1 MADTIP
7 FPPKNEASQK
17 NSEKNSSA
25 HGNHSQAD
33 NRNYSSDEV
42 SEIIRLSLQQ
52 ENRASSNAV
61 DYEELLSI
69 GKEMGVTEEQIER
82 SIKLLAEE
90 QRTKSKEDELWLK
103 FKAHCFISVSVILLC
118 LGLNVFTG
126 LDSFWSGYPL
136 FALSFFIL
144 GHYVGIR
151 YAPEFVAMATERTMD
166 YANDRFEEYGD
177 SDGNVAFSV
186 ADDLGLSDCSGMLF
200 IEDDKLIVEYQNSD
214 SILGLW
220 SSKVKEI
227 EVPLNEIRRARLQQ
241 KFWNSEFTIQSKS
254 MKTFRK
260 LPCEISGTFSFT
272 VEKRSQKA
280 AEALVNN
287 LNALIK

>member
-1 MADTIP
+1 MSNTIP
-7 FPPKNEASQK
+7 FPPKNDDSKDQSK
-17 NSEKNSSA
+17 PSEHDSPLE
-25 HGNHSQAD
+25 D
-33 NRNYSSDEV
+33 RNYSSDEV
-42 SEIIRLSLQQ
+42 SEIIRISLQQ

-69 GKEMGVTEEQIER
+69 GKDMGVTEDQIEK

-118 LGLNVFTG
+118 LGLNIFTG

-136 FALSFFIL
+136 FALGFFLL

-151 YAPEFVAMATERTMD
+151 YVPEFVAMATERTLH
-166 YANDRFEEYGD
+166 YANDKWDEYAESD
-177 SDGNVAFSV
+177 SNVTFSV
-186 ADDLGLSDCSGMLF
+186 SDDLGLSECSGMLF
-200 IEDDKLIVEYQNSD
+200 LEDEQLVVEYQNSD
-214 SILGLW
+214 SILGLL

-227 EVPLNEIRRARLQQ
+227 EIPISDLRRARLQQ
-241 KFWNSEFTIQSKS
+241 KFWNSEISIQGKS

-260 LPCEISGTFSFT
+260 LPCEVSGTFSFT
-272 VEKRSQKA
+272 VEKKSQKA
-280 AEALVNN
+280 AESLVKN